1 MTSLCVTVSKASQ
14 AQPRLQRCHR
24 DEGKVIALFPTTL
37 CKQPTRWA
45 FSPLS
50 LLFFF
55 FACGCLSCH
64 LGVCRVIIDGPLCW
78 SADRTL
84 RRKRESSLV
93 CAARRLFHCQHV
105 FLLISPPLSLFC
117 SFCHL
122 EKFIVRRPV
131 LVHSSDDDFFCYLLL
146 FFFVFVFCL
155 AEKESKVPLSLFC
168 FFSQPALLHYGSVV
182 TGRDEAEGKITQT
195 QLPNL

>member
-50 LLFFF
+50 SLFFF
-55 FACGCLSCH
+55 SFLFFLFACGCSSCH

-84 RRKRESSLV
+84 RRKRECSLV

-105 FLLISPPLSLFC
+105 FLLISPPLSLSC

-146 FFFVFVFCL
+146 FFV
-155 AEKESKVPLSLFC
+155 LFLLGRERKQ
-168 FFSQPALLHYGSVV
+168 SPALLILLLFPTCTV
-182 TGRDEAEGKITQT
+182 TLWFCGHRQRWSGG
-195 QLPNL
+195 